1 MRVLRYPAAL
11 VVVLALVS
19 VTAWALS
26 WPFEKA
32 VYLAPVIVVAGA
44 AAIGLV
50 LLWSKVALNSLRESR
65 LRHESPAIA
74 NRLSPPARRRNR
86 FRPPAPVAWL
96 HMHQGTWTLA
106 DCPPDAQS
114 ELVRELG
121 ISELTAAVLV
131 RRGYSDPVVAR
142 RF

>member
-11 VVVLALVS
+11 VAVLALVA

-65 LRHESPAIA
+65 HP
-74 NRLSPPARRRNR
+74 RRVL
-86 FRPPAPVAWL
+86 AYWLLGLGLLVAL
-96 HMHQGTWTLA
+96 TVLGVKL
-106 DCPPDAQS
+106 PS
-114 ELVRELG
+114 EG
-121 ISELTAAVLV
+121 
-131 RRGYSDPVVAR
+131 G
-142 RF
+142 